1 MTTDFDAEMRFALD
15 QFDAPLPRANLV
27 DDIVSAADARRPS
40 NWPSRTRSRL
50 WARRGTILMMATVG
64 LMSATAGAAGGWFGE
79 KISLLPVISS
89 IASVMP
95 DAVKAKRKVHVKPL
109 PKAPEN
115 PTIAAPLPQ
124 KRVPVPEPRAQT
136 EPAPLPASAQ
146 APDPLEI
153 APIQREAR
161 IERITSRIA
170 QRLDRR
176 DARRAALGL
185 PLNSTP
191 ERTALDSIR
200 NAKTDEERRS
210 AVAAL
215 KALRQARRAAL
226 QQHKAERGLYPP
238 CAPDQAEHPWRNK
251 CRLVGADG
259 RPALQRNCAPGS
271 DGDWSP
277 RRCRRARW
285 QERRGAVDDS
295 DASVPRP

>member
-15 QFDAPLPRANLV
+15 HFDAPLPRANLV

-115 PTIAAPLPQ
+115 PTIAAPLP
-124 KRVPVPEPRAQT
+124 EPRAQT
-136 EPAPLPASAQ
+136 EPARLPVSAQ

-191 ERTALDSIR
+191 ERAALDSIR

-226 QQHKAERGLYPP
+226 QQHKAERALYPP

-251 CRLVGADG
+251 CRLVGADS